1 MTKDKIGLSERLG
14 RTETEL
20 ERQDALVGLLFTGM
34 AITTLAA
41 IIALAMAL
49 QALGE
54 LREVAEQ
61 LDLLRSRLTEITAEI
76 RGIGG

>member
-1 MTKDKIGLSERLG
+1 MTKDKIGLSERLD
-14 RTETEL
+14 RAETEL
-20 ERQDALVGLLFTGM
+20 ERQDALTGLLFTGL
-34 AITTLAA
+34 AITTMVA

-49 QALGE
+49 QTLGE

>member
-1 MTKDKIGLSERLG
+1 MTKEKIGLSERLG
-14 RTETEL
+14 HAGTEL
-20 ERQDALVGLLFTGM
+20 ERQDALTGLLFTGL
-34 AITTLAA
+34 AITTMVA

>member
-1 MTKDKIGLSERLG
+1 MKKDKIGLSERLDHV
-14 RTETEL
+14 ETEL
-20 ERQDALVGLLFTGM
+20 ERQDALTGLLFTGL
-34 AITTLAA
+34 AITTMVA

-54 LREVAEQ
+54 LREVTEQ
-61 LDLLRSRLTEITAEI
+61 LDLLRSRLTEITADF